1 MSVTSNANAP
11 SAVGTGVVVAGVA
24 VAGTAV
30 TIFGDGTPGA
40 EPSTREIF
48 NVSGLVIVVAAP
60 VFGVLAPR
68 ISGTAKA
75 GPVGLA
81 LAIPAVLLV
90 LPASW
95 SGHPMVLGAV
105 AEWLGLAARR
115 SDLTPELG
123 TAAVVIGA
131 LPILGR
137 VVVFVG
143 DWLSTNGVVR

>member
-1 MSVTSNANAP
+1 MSITYNANTP
-11 SAVGTGVVVAGVA
+11 SASATGVVVAGLA

-30 TIFGDGTPGA
+30 SIFGDGTPGA
-40 EPSTREIF
+40 QPSTREFFI
-48 NVSGLVIVVAAP
+48 VSGLAMVVAAL

-81 LAIPAVLLV
+81 LAVTAVVLV
-90 LPASW
+90 LPAFW
-95 SGHPMVLGAV
+95 SGLPVVLGAV
-105 AEWLGLAARR
+105 AVWLGLAARR
-115 SDLTPELG
+115 SDLRPGLG

-131 LPILGR
+131 LAMLGHVA
-137 VVVFVG
+137 VVVG